1 MKEWVAFTH
10 HTPYKGWTQKKRNG
24 GSQMEKPDQ
33 GGKISKV
40 GKRIRC
46 LNLVHAEVKASALKL
61 IEATQICYHFLL
73 GFQSNLSRAAEFN
86 EEHDKIAGTTR
97 WLVNSGLFTL
107 AILSRNP
114 QYDFPKMGGGQR
126 PFGIFPKIHPFW
138 RRRLSLREGPP
149 YQNG

>member
-1 MKEWVAFTH
+1 MPPKRSIAGRRSGLLLST
-10 HTPYKGWTQKKRNG
+10 TPNKGWTQKKRNG

-33 GGKISKV
+33 VGKISKV

-61 IEATQICYHFLL
+61 IEATQICYHFSR

-97 WLVNSGLFTL
+97 WLVSSGLFTL

-114 QYDFPKMGGGQR
+114 QYDFPKMRGVKGR
-126 PFGIFPKIHPFW
+126 LELFRKFIRFGDTICP
-138 RRRLSLREGPP
+138 
-149 YQNG
+149 